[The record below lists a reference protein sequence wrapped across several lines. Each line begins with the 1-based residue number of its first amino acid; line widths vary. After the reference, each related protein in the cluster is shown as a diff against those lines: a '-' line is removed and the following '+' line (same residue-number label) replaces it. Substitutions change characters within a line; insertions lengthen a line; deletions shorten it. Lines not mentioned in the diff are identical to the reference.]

1 MKKSVA
7 SVFALGMVLSSAAS
21 AALVE
26 VESPVIVN
34 KLFTTEFKVSQNI
47 NAAGSGGQRGHD
59 IFLREGESSD
69 DNESTNY
76 DWKADFDYNQS
87 FDWSLSLADSG
98 ATTLTFDGI
107 TLQHTAKDGTWN
119 GLEFWIR
126 QSGKP
131 EMNDVSVS
139 TTVDG
144 QQVALAEGAQSGGF
158 TFTLED
164 FAEFTSVAG
173 TLNFSWT
180 ATSDVGAPNGN
191 VALSIKALE
200 LEPASVPAPA
210 TALLSLMG
218 FGLLAARRIKK

>member
-26 VESPVIVN
+26 VESPVLVN
-34 KLFTTEFKVSQNI
+34 TLFTTEFKVSQDI
-47 NAAGSGGQRGHD
+47 NAAGTGGQQGKD
-59 IFLREGESSD
+59 IFLRKGKD
-69 DNESTNY
+69 TNIISEDY

-87 FDWSLSLADSG
+87 FDWSLSLANSG
-98 ATTLTFDGI
+98 TTTLTFDGI
-107 TLQHTAKDGTWN
+107 TLQNIAEEGTWN
-119 GLEFWIR
+119 GLEFFIR
-126 QSGKP
+126 QSGRSQ
-131 EMNDVSVS
+131 MNDVSVS
-139 TTVDG
+139 TTVNG

-158 TFTLED
+158 TFALED

-180 ATSDVGAPNGN
+180 ADSN
-191 VALSIKALE
+191 VIKPEGRVQLSMKALE